1 MDKIR
6 EHTFDFIKKR
16 LAPAGI
22 PNDGRLCTYEQILKM
37 RQNWYGAF
45 EGERSACMLLEERM
59 SDEDGNWINDLIAYE
74 SVVGSACLH

>member
-1 MDKIR
+1 
-6 EHTFDFIKKR
+6 
-16 LAPAGI
+16 
-22 PNDGRLCTYEQILKM
+22 M

-74 SVVGSACLH
+74 SVVGSVCLH